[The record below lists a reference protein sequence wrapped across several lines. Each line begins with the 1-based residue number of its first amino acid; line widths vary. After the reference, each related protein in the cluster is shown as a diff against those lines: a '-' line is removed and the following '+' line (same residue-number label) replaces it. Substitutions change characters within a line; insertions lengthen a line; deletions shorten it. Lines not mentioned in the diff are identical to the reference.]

1 MKQIVRRY
9 ESRAVTLILTSFW
22 LASCAGQ
29 VSPTTAV
36 APAVAAEAA
45 TPIPSATLVP
55 TATAVPTARPLVD
68 PAKRPGAYRNNLLG
82 VSLQFPSDWDAALD
96 DESEFG
102 LAQLVNPQETIYV
115 FLETEMI
122 PEDQDFESLNGEF
135 FDELQ
140 GQMGL
145 RSVNW
150 ATSWI
155 DTVEGERMVW
165 MGLGE
170 GIDDFSGELVTFEL
184 VAAATQNRNFQL
196 ITISYGDAYG
206 ANESVLGNIKKS
218 FEVFSPRP
226 YGVERENALFLPSG
240 EPRTLDPAK
249 WLGSAGGIIG
259 DLFSGLIQL
268 DTSLQPIPELAESW
282 DVSPDGRTYTFHLRQ
297 GVTFHDGRPFTAED
311 VKYSWER
318 AADPETESNTALTYL
333 GDITGVPEV
342 LNGEAD
348 EISGLQVVDD
358 HTLEITLDAP
368 KSYFLSKLAYPTSW
382 IVDQQSIDTI
392 EESPNGTGP
401 FMLAKYDEGEVI
413 ILARNPNYHRGFVPL
428 EYIVY
433 LIFPGPS
440 VRLYESGDIDRIYID
455 EDLLDRAKDPEDPL
469 FGSVQDINELCTN
482 YVIFDFGRPPFD
494 DPLVRR
500 AFALA
505 IDKERYNEVIGEGRG
520 VIARG
525 LYPPGLP
532 GHNPDAR
539 PISYD
544 PAAAREALQ
553 ASSYGGSTSLPEI
566 TFTTSGAGRDLSP
579 ADALLIDM
587 WRETLGVEITVEQ
600 IDSESYLEEIYA
612 GNHGQLMYQGWCAD
626 YPDPENFADIL
637 FHSESKTNHGRYSNS
652 AVDEMLEQAR
662 AESDLDTRLAL
673 YREIEQMLI
682 DDVAAGFVSHS
693 RAYYLVTKPYI
704 QGLSATPIEVAQH
717 MNVSI
722 ERSE

>member
-1 MKQIVRRY
+1 MKQPICRY
-9 ESRAVTLILTSFW
+9 ETHAVTLFFASFW

-29 VSPTTAV
+29 ATPTTAA
-36 APAVAAEAA
+36 APTAVVEAA
-45 TPIPSATLVP
+45 TPIPTTILEP
-55 TATAVPTARPLVD
+55 TVTAVPTARPLVE
-68 PAKRPGAYRNNLLG
+68 AATEPGVYRNNLLG
-82 VSLQFPSDWDAALD
+82 VSLDFPSDWEAALD

-115 FLETEMI
+115 YLETEVI
-122 PEDQDFESLNGEF
+122 PEDQDFESLNEELF
-135 FDELQ
+135 NELQ
-140 GQMGL
+140 GQLGL
-145 RSVNW
+145 SSVSW
-150 ATSWI
+150 ATNWI
-155 DTVEGERMVW
+155 DAVEGEIPRW
-165 MGLGE
+165 IGLGE
-170 GIDDFSGELVTFEL
+170 GIDGSNRELVTFEL
-184 VAAATQNRNFQL
+184 VAAATQNRDFQL
-196 ITISYGDAYG
+196 IIIGYGDEYA
-206 ANESVLGNIKKS
+206 ANADVVDGIRQS
-218 FEVFSPRP
+218 FQVFSPRP

-259 DLFSGLIQL
+259 DLFSGLVQL
-268 DTSLQPIPELAESW
+268 DTNLQPIPELAESW
-282 DVSPDGRTYTFHLRQ
+282 DISPDGRTYTFHLRQ

-311 VKYSWER
+311 VKYSWDR
-318 AADPETESNTALTYL
+318 AADPQTESNTALTYL
-333 GDITGVPEV
+333 GDIVGVPEV

-348 EISGLQVVDD
+348 EISGLKVVDD
-358 HTLEITLDAP
+358 QTLEITLDAP

-382 IVDQQSIDTI
+382 IVDRQTIDAI

-433 LIFPGPS
+433 MIFPGPS
-440 VRLYESGDIDRIYID
+440 IRLYESGEIDRIYID

-505 IDKERYNEVIGEGRG
+505 IDKERYNEVIAEGRG

-532 GHNPDAR
+532 GYNPDAR

-553 ASSYGGSTSLPEI
+553 TSTYGGSASLPEI
-566 TFTTSGAGRDLSP
+566 TFTTSGAGRDLGS

-637 FHSESKTNHGRYSNS
+637 FHSESKTNHGKYSNS
-652 AVDEMLEQAR
+652 ELDEMLERAR

-673 YREIEQMLI
+673 YREIEQILI

-693 RAYYLVTKPYI
+693 RAYYLVTKPYLH
-704 QGLSATPIEVAQH
+704 GLRATPVEVAQH